1 MTQHIILDTDTF
13 SNLAMQRP
21 QAESYASF
29 LVGKVP
35 ALTFTSV
42 GEVYFGA
49 YKANWGT
56 SRISKI
62 EAAMHMCVILPFD
75 ENLPKIWAELKKT
88 AHTGGHPLAQSAHS
102 NDLWIAACAVYYDAP
117 LLTANVRHFRGL
129 APSLHL
135 IDGS

>member
-1 MTQHIILDTDTF
+1 MEHYIILDTDAF
-13 SNLAMQRP
+13 SSLVMQRP
-21 QAESYASF
+21 QAESYASV

-35 ALTFTSV
+35 ALTFTSI

-56 SRISKI
+56 SRVSKI
-62 EAAMHMCVILPFD
+62 EAAMHMCVVLPYD

-88 AHTGGHPLAQSAHS
+88 AHLHGHPLAQSAHS

-117 LLTANVRHFRGL
+117 LLTGNIRHFRDL

>member
-1 MTQHIILDTDTF
+1 MTQYIILDTDAF
-13 SNLAMQRP
+13 STLAMQRP
-21 QAESYASF
+21 RADSYAAV

-56 SRISKI
+56 SRVSKI
-62 EAAMHMCVILPFD
+62 EAAMRMCVVLPYD
-75 ENLPKIWAELKKT
+75 ENLPKIWADLKRA
-88 AHTGGHPLAQSAHS
+88 AHRSGHPLGQSTHS

-117 LLTANVRHFRGL
+117 LLTGNARHFRDL
-129 APSLHL
+129 APNLLL